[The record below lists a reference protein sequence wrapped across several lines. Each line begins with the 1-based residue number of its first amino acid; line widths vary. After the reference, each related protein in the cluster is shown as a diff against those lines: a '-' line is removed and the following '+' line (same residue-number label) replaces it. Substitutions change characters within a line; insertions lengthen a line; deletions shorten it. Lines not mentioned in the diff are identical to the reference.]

1 MRKNAIMDR
10 TWLTIAR
17 RERGLT
23 QAQVAAK
30 AGITTAYY
38 NRIEM
43 GLYLPNVV
51 TALLIC
57 DALGVSV
64 RKFLSETTVK

>member
-1 MRKNAIMDR
+1 MKKNAIMDR
-10 TWLTIAR
+10 TWLEIAR

-23 QAQVAAK
+23 QAQVASA

-38 NRIEM
+38 NRIEK
-43 GLYLPNVV
+43 GLYLPTVV
-51 TALLIC
+51 TAILIC

-64 RKFLSETTVK
+64 RKFLSETPVK